1 MAEKP
6 FTFGVATTGDNFT
19 DREQE
24 TERLLANF
32 RCGVNTILIS
42 PRRWG
47 KTSLVKKVC
56 GLAESDKLKI
66 VFMDIFSCRSEKDFY
81 DMFAESVLKQTS
93 SKWEEWVENAKIFL
107 SRISPRISMGAD
119 PMTDFSISLELNDR
133 RDDVEEI
140 LQLPE
145 KIARK
150 KGVSI
155 VVCIDEF
162 QQIADFADSKTFQK
176 RLRTVWQHQQSV
188 SYCLFGSRKHL
199 MNELFEKSSF
209 PFYKFGD
216 SIYLKKIP
224 TAVWVEYIKER
235 FASTGKEISW
245 ELSEKIC
252 MTVNNH
258 SSYVQQLS
266 WLIWIHTDGM
276 ATDTAFEDAC
286 QDLIDQNTPL
296 FEKQTENLTAYQ
308 MNFLRAVVS
317 GIHDE
322 FSTKEVIRKY
332 DLGSSANVST
342 VRRSLIKRELIDVEE
357 RKVIIPDPVLEIWLR
372 REFFGK

>member
-6 FTFGVATTGDNFT
+6 FTFGVATAGENFT

-24 TERLLANF
+24 TARLLANF
-32 RCGVNTILIS
+32 RYGVNTILIS

-66 VFMDIFSCRSEKDFY
+66 VFMDIFSCRTEKDFY

-107 SRISPRISMGAD
+107 SRINPKISMGPD
-119 PMTDFSISLELNDR
+119 PMTDFSISLELNDK
-133 RDDVEEI
+133 RDDVAEI
-140 LQLPE
+140 LRLPE
-145 KIARK
+145 KIAQK
-150 KGVSI
+150 KGISI

-188 SYCLFGSRKHL
+188 SYCLFGSKKHL
-199 MNELFEKSSF
+199 MNELFEKRSF

-224 TAVWVEYIKER
+224 MSIWIDYIIGR
-235 FASTGKEISW
+235 FTSTGKEISR

-252 MTVNNH
+252 STVDNH
-258 SSYVQQLS
+258 SSYVQQLA
-266 WLIWIHTDGM
+266 WLTWIHTDRI
-276 ATDTAFEDAC
+276 ATESAFEAAR
-286 QDLIDQNTPL
+286 QDIIDQNTPL

-308 MNFLRAVVS
+308 MNFLRAIVS
-317 GIHDE
+317 GVHSE
-322 FSTKEVIRKY
+322 FSTKDVIMKY
-332 DLGSSANVST
+332 DLGSSANVSA
-342 VRRSLIKRELIDVEE
+342 VRRSLVKRELIDVED
-357 RKVIIPDPVLEIWLR
+357 RQIIIPDPVLEIWLR
-372 REFFGK
+372 REFAR